1 MFRTYVIDTWCIRQI
16 VTTVTTAPGDK
27 KKPTW
32 PMAER
37 QNWTWLPE
45 VGFSPCR
52 ALVGVLPLKNLPICS
67 GNLPPHPHHWF
78 CLLST
83 SLLLIRAYTN
93 FRPHT
98 IFVSKQK
105 VFGDFYFFVSVEG
118 ASFHGDNMVQC
129 VTTAVVMRRGH
140 SILFQE
146 RGDTF
151 ITGGFASRLMDT
163 SV

>member
-1 MFRTYVIDTWCIRQI
+1 M
-16 VTTVTTAPGDK
+16 TTVTTARGDK
-27 KKPTW
+27 KADLTNGRAAKLNMTTGS
-32 PMAER
+32 R
-37 QNWTWLPE
+37 VQSLPRTSRCVAFE
-45 VGFSPCR
+45 KSAYLQREP
-52 ALVGVLPLKNLPICS
+52 
-67 GNLPPHPHHWF
+67 PPHPHHWF